1 MSAFDVAAQLGDTQ
15 TFAALV
21 QYGNPAPMRVPGPDG
36 RSPLQNLYASMSST
50 MGPRY
55 GRVMSQQARAY
66 TKPRTSPGDPMIRL
80 SHRAAVSSEVDG
92 CAVRA
97 ALLDGDTAGALCP
110 ASACAQLAYVPLL
123 RSTLWKLLL
132 GYMPWSYANCKWEKC
147 ASRRRRAYRL
157 LIQEHFMR
165 PTVGL
170 AGRTR
175 FAPCI

>member
-1 MSAFDVAAQLGDTQ
+1 MSAFDVAAQLGDAQ

-36 RSPLQNLYASMSST
+36 RSPLQNLYASMSSI
-50 MGPRY
+50 
-55 GRVMSQQARAY
+55 VMSQQARAY

-80 SHRAAVSSEVDG
+80 WRRAAVSSEVDG

-170 AGRTR
+170 AGRTH